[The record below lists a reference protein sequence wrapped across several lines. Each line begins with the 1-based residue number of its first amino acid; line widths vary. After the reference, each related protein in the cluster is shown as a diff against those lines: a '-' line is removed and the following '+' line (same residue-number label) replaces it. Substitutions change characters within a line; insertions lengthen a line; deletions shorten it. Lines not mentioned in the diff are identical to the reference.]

1 MQAVMSMPAYDC
13 FTINVPHIES
23 KKFKAII
30 KAFGF
35 DFNMHKMTPLERS
48 MQEEK
53 EGKVCTYA
61 SLDDLIK
68 EFE

>member
-1 MQAVMSMPAYDC
+1 MPATMTLPQYDC
-13 FTINVPHIES
+13 FTINVPHVDT
-23 KKFKAII
+23 KRFKAIV

-35 DFNMHKMTPLERS
+35 DFTIRTQSPLERS
-48 MQEEK
+48 IAEEK
-53 EGKVCTYA
+53 AGKVYTYA